1 MSVLGV
7 DTFGSPINN
16 LVLNANTQNSMT
28 GTVLRGNQPAMA
40 ISDYHGYTDVED
52 ENSEDSQVTHSV
64 GQANNWFGG
73 NPQIANRPEQ
83 ATDVGS
89 VTVLDDRGL
98 SRDLEYDEETDTES
112 LSTTHWYDWNTDR
125 SYTNEEA
132 EARIASLS
140 NRGGVRNLQEVD
152 EDGDGATDSYSWTQD
167 VQRTFW
173 SFLDRPS
180 RNTNSATDS
189 SRNFSPQQ
197 IPNQRPRTNFD
208 LMPKLPSAQQEEKT
222 FSQRIS
228 EAWKALFR

>member
-16 LVLNANTQNSMT
+16 LVLNANTQESME
-28 GTVLRGNQPAMA
+28 GQFISLIQPNMA
-40 ISDYHGYTDVED
+40 TSNYDGFTDVED
-52 ENSEDSQVTHSV
+52 ENTEGSQVTHSV
-64 GQANNWFGG
+64 NAGNWWGG
-73 NPQIANRPEQ
+73 NSQIANRPEQ

-89 VTVLDDRGL
+89 VTLLDNRGL
-98 SRDLEYDEETDTES
+98 SRDLDYDEETDTES
-112 LSTTHWYDWNTDR
+112 LSTTRWYDWNTDT

-152 EDGDGATDSYSWTQD
+152 EDGDGTTDSYSWTQD

-189 SRNFSPQQ
+189 SRNFLPQQ

-208 LMPKLPSAQQEEKT
+208 LMPKLPSTQQEQKT